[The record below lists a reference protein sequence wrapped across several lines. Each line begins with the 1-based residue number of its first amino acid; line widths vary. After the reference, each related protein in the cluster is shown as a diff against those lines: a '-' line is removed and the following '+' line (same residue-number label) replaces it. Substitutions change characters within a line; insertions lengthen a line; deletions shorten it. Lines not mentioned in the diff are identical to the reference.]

1 MAEDEEEYVSY
12 GEEFAGIV
20 SSVEESRGRLVDIAK
35 TYQAQVAS
43 GDKGA
48 SIGVNL
54 IGEMRGLL
62 EHAEQ
67 LARACAAV
75 TSEIEERVGALE
87 DGATGDDS
95 RLTVEDAEQ
104 LHLMLRAFEKLLKEL
119 LDKGASEGDA
129 RAVMDGLLKS
139 VHDRMEWVLEVSEYD
154 PEEPAEPEGGEQGDE

>member
-1 MAEDEEEYVSY
+1 MAAEEDEYVSY

-20 SSVEESRGRLVDIAK
+20 VSVEESRGRLVDIAK
-35 TYQAQVAS
+35 TYQAQAAG
-43 GDKGA
+43 GDKAA
-48 SIGVNL
+48 SLGVSL

-75 TSEIEERVGALE
+75 TSEIEDRLVAVE

-104 LHLMLRAFEKLLKEL
+104 LHMMLRAFEKLLKEL
-119 LDKGASEGDA
+119 LDKGASEGEA
-129 RAVMDGLLKS
+129 RAVMDGLLKT

-154 PEEPAEPEGGEQGDE
+154 PDEPPEAEGAEPDGA